1 MSRPSLSRSVIL
13 LRAVVVG
20 AGIAASA
27 QPLAAQQPAAPR
39 SADEWLERCRRDDGW
54 RDDRDRFCEVR
65 EYTVASTGRLH
76 VDAGPNGGIAVHG
89 WDRKDVFIRAKVQ
102 TQADSK
108 EEAQDLAKELR
119 VVTGSGTVRTEGPS
133 SRRRRSWSVSYD
145 IWAPRAMDL
154 DLESTN
160 GGVTI
165 TEVRGRLRAETT
177 NGGVHLSEV
186 AGDVEART
194 TNGGVTVDLSQSRW
208 EGTGLDVETTN
219 GGVTLTLP
227 QNFNARL
234 EAETTNG
241 GFNFDFPVTLQGR
254 IDRRISTTLGQG
266 GPLVRAVTT
275 NGGVRIRR
283 R

>member
-1 MSRPSLSRSVIL
+1 MLPTGRGPSKGADDTLTRSNRSEPAAVTVVIAATDSLRRTAMSRPSLSRSVVL
-13 LRAVVVG
+13 LRAVVLG
-20 AGIAASA
+20 AGIAATA

-76 VDAGPNGGIAVHG
+76 VDAGPNGGVAVHG

-165 TEVRGRLRAETT
+165 TEVRGAQM
-177 NGGVHLSEV
+177 S
-186 AGDVEART
+186 
-194 TNGGVTVDLSQSRW
+194 
-208 EGTGLDVETTN
+208 
-219 GGVTLTLP
+219 
-227 QNFNARL
+227 
-234 EAETTNG
+234 
-241 GFNFDFPVTLQGR
+241 
-254 IDRRISTTLGQG
+254 
-266 GPLVRAVTT
+266 
-275 NGGVRIRR
+275 
-283 R
+283 